1 MSVTIHPVLDVGG
14 WEPTS
19 PVCAHR
25 GSIPRSALLGKPIRK
40 VPTIPVGISNTSRGG
55 FTWGSHRAKKV
66 EMMEMVEMEMMEGAP
81 QRGLHCRS
89 AEDME
94 NQRDP
99 GEEMGSLGEEVA
111 SPEGGDGVS
120 R

>member
-1 MSVTIHPVLDVGG
+1 M
-14 WEPTS
+14 
-19 PVCAHR
+19 
-25 GSIPRSALLGKPIRK
+25 
-40 VPTIPVGISNTSRGG
+40 
-55 FTWGSHRAKKV
+55 V
-66 EMMEMVEMEMMEGAP
+66 ETEMEMVETEMEMMEGAP

>member
-1 MSVTIHPVLDVGG
+1 
-14 WEPTS
+14 
-19 PVCAHR
+19 
-25 GSIPRSALLGKPIRK
+25 
-40 VPTIPVGISNTSRGG
+40 
-55 FTWGSHRAKKV
+55 
-66 EMMEMVEMEMMEGAP
+66 MMEMVEMEMMEGAP

-99 GEEMGSLGEEVA
+99 GEEMGSPGEEMA

>member
-1 MSVTIHPVLDVGG
+1 
-14 WEPTS
+14 
-19 PVCAHR
+19 
-25 GSIPRSALLGKPIRK
+25 
-40 VPTIPVGISNTSRGG
+40 
-55 FTWGSHRAKKV
+55 
-66 EMMEMVEMEMMEGAP
+66 MVVSEMMEGAP

-89 AEDME
+89 VEDME

-99 GEEMGSLGEEVA
+99 GEEMGSPGEEVA